1 MFIEQGIKPENKF
14 WKYIIGSLVVILIS
28 SFGQI
33 PLMIGIL
40 IKSFSEG
47 KGMPQLDEKSLMTYL
62 EPNLTLFLIMLSFVF
77 AMFGLYIVV
86 KNIHKQTMLSVT
98 TSRTKVDWSRILF
111 SFTIWS
117 LFTIISTAILYYTSP
132 ESFVMN
138 FKLVPFLILV
148 IIGTLM
154 IPIQTSCE
162 EYIFRGYLMQGFGV
176 GTFQKKFAIG
186 ILYSFLFFPIYFMFD
201 SLKEVQLTSEIP
213 LLSLITIRTFSLSI
227 LLLFLIDFIL
237 TKLNFFETNFYN
249 TIYQK
254 GKNKFVPL
262 FITSS
267 IFGLMHIANPE
278 VTKMGYIVL
287 VYYIGTGF
295 FLGILTL
302 MDEGMELSL
311 GFHAANNLVGA
322 LLVTADWSVFQTH
335 SILKDISE
343 PSAGFDVIVPVL
355 IIYPILLFIF
365 AKKYNW
371 TNWKEKLTGEIHPTN
386 SNLINEI
393 QGTND

>member
-14 WKYIIGSLVVILIS
+14 WKYIVGSLVVILIS

-33 PLMIGIL
+33 PLMIGIFA
-40 IKSFSEG
+40 KSFSDG

-62 EPNLTLFLIMLSFVF
+62 EPNLTLFLIMLSFFF
-77 AMFGLYIVV
+77 AMFGIYIVV
-86 KNIHKQTMLSVT
+86 KNIHKQTILSVT
-98 TSRTKVDWSRILF
+98 TSRAKVDWSRILF

-117 LFTIISTAILYYTSP
+117 LFTIISTAILYYSSP

-162 EYIFRGYLMQGFGV
+162 EYVFRGYLMQGFGNLARN
-176 GTFQKKFAIG
+176 KW
-186 ILYSFLFFPIYFMFD
+186 FPLVM
-201 SLKEVQLTSEIP
+201 
-213 LLSLITIRTFSLSI
+213 
-227 LLLFLIDFIL
+227 
-237 TKLNFFETNFYN
+237 
-249 TIYQK
+249 
-254 GKNKFVPL
+254 
-262 FITSS
+262 TSS

-278 VTKMGYIVL
+278 VTKMGNIVL

-322 LLVTADWSVFQTH
+322 LLVTADWSAFQTH

-343 PSAGFDVIVPVL
+343 PSAGFDVIAPVL
-355 IIYPILLFIF
+355 IIYPIMLFIF